1 MHVVMSYVIVC
12 NHSTNTMA
20 CTLLSQDV
28 VMMCQEV
35 EKAFDQKLQD
45 MPAQVSSHVVGWSYM

>member
-1 MHVVMSYVIVC
+1 MV
-12 NHSTNTMA
+12 

-35 EKAFDQKLQD
+35 EKALDQKLQD
-45 MPAQVSSHVVGWSYM
+45 MPAQVSSHGGHG